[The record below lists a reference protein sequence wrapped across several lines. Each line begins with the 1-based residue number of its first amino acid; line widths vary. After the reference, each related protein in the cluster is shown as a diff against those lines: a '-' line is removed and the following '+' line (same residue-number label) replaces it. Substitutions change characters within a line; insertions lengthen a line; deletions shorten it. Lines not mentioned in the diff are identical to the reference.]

1 MGKLESAVMK
11 TKKLNCLIGEL
22 NILYEKHKQQRLVVT
37 TKDAWLQR
45 IHELESEKRKHTAE
59 IARNSEN
66 AIDLLI
72 KARDLSPL
80 KIKDRH
86 RLVTQAKG
94 YINEVEVSKECINQ
108 MMPQLA
114 HAQKVYDEIIN
125 SYPEIEDDFDNT
137 TYLYWEKWKECRVL
151 AMSIDL
157 DMGSSISQL
166 FSVREVSRFGEIT
179 LNDIT
184 SITELEVQDE
194 TADENQFTIDDI
206 SDVFG
211 QKEETEDERS
221 IYDEGDDFDVYV

>member
-22 NILYEKHKQQRLVVT
+22 NDLYEQHKKQRLAVNA
-37 TKDAWLQR
+37 KEFWLQR
-45 IHELESEKRKHTAE
+45 IHELEAEKRKHTAE

-80 KIKDRH
+80 KIRDRH

-94 YINEVEVSKECINQ
+94 YISEVEVDRECINQ
-108 MMPQLA
+108 LMPQLINA
-114 HAQKVYDEIIN
+114 ETLYNEIVN
-125 SYPEIEDDFDNT
+125 SHPDIDDDFDNT
-137 TYLYWEKWKECRVL
+137 TYLYWEKWKECKVL

-184 SITELEVQDE
+184 ANAELEVQDE
-194 TADENQFTIDDI
+194 AVDDNQFTIDDLDGI
-206 SDVFG
+206 FG
-211 QKEETEDERS
+211 QKEETSNEQS
-221 IYDEGDDFDVYV
+221 VYDEGDDFDVYV